1 MKSKK
6 IKKLMCSIFTA
17 TLLLSGVPEVIPAG
31 NLNTV
36 QTVEAASKVKLSK
49 NSLSMNV
56 GSSYKLSLKGVSG
69 KNKKKITWKS
79 NSSKLQVSTN
89 KSDKREAVLKP
100 SKAGT
105 YSVSAKYDGK
115 TYKCSVRV
123 LGAVK
128 LNKTSAS
135 IKVGKSTTLK
145 VANPVG
151 KVKWSVTNTKGK
163 RTKNV
168 ALKVS
173 KNTKS
178 VKITGKKKGTY
189 YVYAT
194 VSGRK
199 LKSKIRVTSVVVPV
213 VVPTATPVPTTKPT
227 EAPKPTAKP
236 TEVPKPSVEPTKAP
250 EPTKVPKPTATPKPS
265 VEPTK
270 VPKPTA
276 TPKPTEAPKPTETP
290 SVEPTA
296 TPTPGEDDGKPVLN
310 SFSVNANSLTLEE
323 GESFQLE
330 AYVDVTPDLDEYKKV
345 KWEEVGMFED
355 GADYVDIDS
364 NGLVTAKKVGYTAI
378 WCTTYTGRIIEIPVT
393 ITAKKA
399 DVPTSGYTYNVTN
412 REELEDANDMYG
424 SGRSVIVTTNAPADK
439 IYTTVSNGN
448 LRFLGTR
455 REVYKDEYKYCF
467 TYIPFKKGTCDISV
481 YLDDKLMDKWSFT
494 IVGVDSEYDGYDE
507 WFNQTISKMGAKWS
521 GADPL
526 NKLVNLG
533 QYLLDNY
540 DYSNGWDMLFHI
552 DGSGS
557 CATSADV
564 LVRTA
569 MGLGLRAEVVTP
581 ANWAVSD
588 PTHVVARVWYNGKA
602 YLIDAGNQGKAGNRG
617 SVSCVAI
624 D

>member
-6 IKKLMCSIFTA
+6 LKKLMCSIFTA

-49 NSLSMNV
+49 NSLSMNA

-89 KSDKREAVLKP
+89 KTDKREAVLKP

-115 TYKCSVRV
+115 TYKCTVRV

-128 LNKTSAS
+128 LNKTSSS

-145 VANPVG
+145 VTNPVG

-168 ALKVS
+168 TLKVS

-178 VKITGKKKGTY
+178 VKVIPKKKGTY

-199 LKSKIRVTSVVVPV
+199 LKSKISVTSVVAPA
-213 VVPTATPVPTTKPT
+213 VVPTATPKPT

-236 TEVPKPSVEPTKAP
+236 TEAPKPAVEPTKA
-250 EPTKVPKPTATPKPS
+250 
-265 VEPTK
+265 
-270 VPKPTA
+270 
-276 TPKPTEAPKPTETP
+276 PKPTEAPKPTVKPTEVPKPTEAPKP
-290 SVEPTA
+290 SAEPTKAPEPTA

-310 SFSVNANSLTLEE
+310 SFSVNATSLTLEE

-330 AYVDVTPDLDEYKKV
+330 AYVDVTPDLAEYKKV
-345 KWEEVGMFED
+345 TWKEVGMFED

-424 SGRSVIVTTNAPADK
+424 SDRSVIVTTNAPADK

-455 REVYKDEYKYCF
+455 REVHKDEYKYCF

-507 WFNQTISKMGAKWS
+507 WFSKAISAMGAKWS

-564 LVRTA
+564 IVRTA
-569 MGLGLRAEVVTP
+569 MGLGLRAEVITP
-581 ANWAVSD
+581 TSWASKD
-588 PTHVVARVWYNGKA
+588 PSHVVARVWYNGKA

-624 D
+624 E

>member
-6 IKKLMCSIFTA
+6 LKKLMCSIFTA

-128 LNKTSAS
+128 LNKTSAN

-145 VANPVG
+145 VTNPVG

-178 VKITGKKKGTY
+178 VKVTPKKKGTY

-199 LKSKIRVTSVVVPV
+199 LKSKISVTSVVAPA
-213 VVPTATPVPTTKPT
+213 VVPTEAPKPTVKPT

-236 TEVPKPSVEPTKAP
+236 TEAPKPTVEPTKAP
-250 EPTKVPKPTATPKPS
+250 KPTESPKPTATPKPS

-270 VPKPTA
+270 A
-276 TPKPTEAPKPTETP
+276 PKPTEAPKP
-290 SVEPTA
+290 SVEPTKVPEPTA
-296 TPTPGEDDGKPVLN
+296 TPVPSEDGKPVLN
-310 SFSVNANSLTLEE
+310 SFSVNATSLTLEE

-345 KWEEVGMFED
+345 TWKEVGMFED

-412 REELEDANDMYG
+412 RDELDEVHTLYDGDW
-424 SGRSVIVTTNAPADK
+424 SIIVATNAPADK

-448 LRFLGTR
+448 LRFT
-455 REVYKDEYKYCF
+455 EVEKSSYGDEYKYCF
-467 TYIPFKKGTCDISV
+467 TYTATKAGACDMSV
-481 YLDDKLMDKWSFT
+481 YLDGELKDTWSYT
-494 IVGVDSEYDGYDE
+494 VARDDSEYGDYDG
-507 WFNQTISKMGAKWS
+507 WLNQTISKMGAKWS

-533 QYLLDNY
+533 QHLLDNY
-540 DYSNGWDMLFHI
+540 DYGKGYDLAFHR
-552 DGSGS
+552 DGKGS

-569 MGLGLRAEVVTP
+569 IGLGLRAEVVTP

-617 SVSCVAI
+617 SVSCVAM